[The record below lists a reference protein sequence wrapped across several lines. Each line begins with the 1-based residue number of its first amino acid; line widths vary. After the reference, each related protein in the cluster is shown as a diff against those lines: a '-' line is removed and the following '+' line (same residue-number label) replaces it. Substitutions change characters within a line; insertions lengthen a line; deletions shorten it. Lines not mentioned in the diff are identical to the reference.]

1 VDASFPATTTGTSAR
16 IRGRVLSNAQ
26 RFVVDQFGEDGW
38 KAVLDHLPNADAET
52 LAGVVS
58 VGWYDIGL
66 YDRVHEAIH
75 AVLGA
80 RDARVMDRLGRYCA
94 EHDLTTVHRV
104 FFRMANPAFLI
115 EKHADY
121 WRRYQDTG
129 DWTIVRERDTR
140 VRATL
145 SGWGSRS
152 EASCSRLAA
161 YVGRMVELIG
171 QKNVRVTRARCRA
184 RGDAVCELVLEWA

>member
-1 VDASFPATTTGTSAR
+1 MSVPAIATGSTAR

-26 RFVVDQFGEDGW
+26 RFVVDQFGDDGW
-38 KAVLDHLPNADAET
+38 RAVLGALPKADTDT

-66 YDRVHEAIH
+66 YDRVHEAIRD
-75 AVLGA
+75 VLGV
-80 RDARVMDRLGRYCA
+80 RDAHVMDRLGRYCA

-121 WRRYQDTG
+121 WRRYQDSG
-129 DWTIVRERDTR
+129 DWTIVRERETR
-140 VRATL
+140 ARATL
-145 SGWGSRS
+145 AGWGSKS
-152 EASCSRLAA
+152 EASCARLAS
-161 YVGRMVELIG
+161 YVARMVELIG
-171 QKNVRVTRARCRA
+171 QKNVRVTRPKCRA
-184 RGDAVCELVLEWA
+184 RGDAVCELVIEWA